1 MRRHL
6 LATLVVL
13 ALIAAACSGG
23 DDADSTTT
31 SAETSS
37 TAPSTTAAATTTQP
51 STTATSRPTTTTTRA
66 TTTTEGGPAS
76 PLNGIPDA
84 EDEDLLDRR
93 VMAVKIDNHPQAR
106 PQSGL
111 LEADAVVEILVEG
124 GFTRFLALFHDND
137 STYLGPV
144 RSARPTDAGIL
155 RPLGATFAF
164 SGAQNWVINYLLARE
179 IPVMGEGVEGM
190 FRIGGRVAPH
200 NLYADTN
207 GLRNAADGR
216 GYDDEFGNP
225 LYEVAPWDE
234 LPSATADSITF
245 SWDPYNTV
253 TWEYDAAD
261 GLYYRSIDGREH
273 TWISG
278 QDGVEEQVAVP
289 VLVVLVGRRYTASPP
304 GNAPGSALPATE
316 TIGSGELLVFT
327 EGTVLEGTWERE
339 GIASTFLLRDAAGNP
354 VSVPPGQ
361 PWISVFPDNR
371 TIDWS

>member
-6 LATLVVL
+6 LTTLVAV
-13 ALIAAACSGG
+13 ALVAAACSGG
-23 DDADSTTT
+23 DDAESTTT
-31 SAETSS
+31 SVPTS
-37 TAPSTTAAATTTQP
+37 TAPSTTAAPTTTQP
-51 STTATSRPTTTTTRA
+51 PGTTTSRPTTTTTA
-66 TTTTEGGPAS
+66 VDDFDTGPAS

-84 EDEDLLDRR
+84 TEELLDRR
-93 VMAVKIDNHPQAR
+93 VMAVKVDNHPESR

-137 STYLGPV
+137 SEYLGPV

-164 SGAQNWVINYLLARE
+164 SGAQNWVVNYLVARE
-179 IPVMGEGVEGM
+179 IPVMGEGIEGL

-200 NLYADTN
+200 NLYADTS

-216 GYDDEFGNP
+216 GYDDEFGVP
-225 LYEVAPWDE
+225 LYDVAPWDP
-234 LPSATADSITF
+234 LPAGTADTITF

-253 TWEYDAAD
+253 TWEYSDED
-261 GLYYRSIDGREH
+261 DLYYRSIDGREH

-278 QDGVEEQVAVP
+278 QDGVEEQIAVP

-316 TIGSGELLVFT
+316 TIGGGDLYVFF
-327 EGTVLEGTWERE
+327 EGSVLEGTWERE
-339 GIASTFLLRDAAGNP
+339 GIASTFLLRDADGNP
-354 VSVPPGQ
+354 VSVPPGL

>member
-1 MRRHL
+1 MRRHP
-6 LATLVVL
+6 LAALVAV

-23 DDADSTTT
+23 DEAGDST
-31 SAETSS
+31 SS
-37 TAPSTTAAATTTQP
+37 SSTTAPSTTAAPDTTATTRATTT
-51 STTATSRPTTTTTRA
+51 TSRPTTTTTA
-66 TTTTEGGPAS
+66 ADVVEGGPAS

-84 EDEDLLDRR
+84 TEELLDRR
-93 VMAVKIDNHPQAR
+93 VMAVKVDNHPEAR

-111 LEADAVVEILVEG
+111 LEADAIVEILVEG

-137 STYLGPV
+137 SEYLGPV

-179 IPVMGEGVEGM
+179 IPVMGEGVEGY

-200 NLYADTN
+200 NLYADTS
-207 GLRNAADGR
+207 GLRNAAGGR
-216 GYDDEFGNP
+216 GYDDEFGKP

-234 LPSATADSITF
+234 LPSATADTITF

-253 TWEYDAAD
+253 TWEYDDED
-261 GLYYRSIDGREH
+261 GLYSRFIDGREH

-278 QDGVEEQVAVP
+278 QDGDEEQVAVP

-316 TIGSGELLVFT
+316 TIGSGTLYVFF
-327 EGTVLEGTWERE
+327 EGSVLEGTWERE
-339 GIASTFLLRDAAGNP
+339 GIASSFSLRDAAGNP
-354 VSVPPGQ
+354 VSVPPGL

>member
-1 MRRHL
+1 MRKHL
-6 LATLVVL
+6 LATLVAVE
-13 ALIAAACSGG
+13 LIAAACSGG
-23 DDADSTTT
+23 DDAGDS
-31 SAETSS
+31 TSS
-37 TAPSTTAAATTTQP
+37 TTALTSTTAA
-51 STTATSRPTTTTTRA
+51 PTTTATTRA
-66 TTTTEGGPAS
+66 TTTTATTRPTTTTTATDEWDLGPAS
-76 PLNGIPDA
+76 PLNGVPDA
-84 EDEDLLDRR
+84 EDEDLIDRR

-124 GFTRFLALFHDND
+124 GFTRFMALFHDND

-155 RPLGATFAF
+155 RPLKATFTF
-164 SGAQNWVINYLLARE
+164 SGAQNWVVNYLLARE
-179 IPVMGEGVEGM
+179 IPVMGEGVEGL

-216 GYDDEFGNP
+216 GYADEFGVP
-225 LYEVAPWDE
+225 LYEVAPWDA
-234 LPSATADSITF
+234 LPAATADTITF

-253 TWEYDAAD
+253 TWEYDDED
-261 GLYYRSIDGREH
+261 GLYYRFADGREQ

-278 QDGVEEQVAVP
+278 QDGVEEQIAVP

-304 GNAPGSALPATE
+304 GNAPGSSLPATE
-316 TIGSGELLVFT
+316 TIGSGDLLVFF
-327 EGTVLEGTWERE
+327 EGSVLEGTWERE
-339 GIASTFLLRDAAGNP
+339 GIASTFQLQDADGNP